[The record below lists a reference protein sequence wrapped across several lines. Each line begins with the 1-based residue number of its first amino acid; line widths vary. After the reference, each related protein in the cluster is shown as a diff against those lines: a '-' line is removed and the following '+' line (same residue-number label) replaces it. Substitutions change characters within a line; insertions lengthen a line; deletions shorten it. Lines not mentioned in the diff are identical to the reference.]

1 MRLKSL
7 SILLYLKSNFKKCI
21 PQIMVV
27 ALGTALMYFMC
38 VLGGGI
44 ENQMKN
50 NVLMAYEKLSC
61 VRINSINV
69 NKEKY
74 IDKLRKNK
82 NVEKIIMANMSTV
95 RADMLISNTG
105 STMLFM
111 SPENTKYVMKKLDFR
126 LTDGKL
132 PQNDN
137 EILLNSNH
145 AKAMNV
151 KVGEKISDTVKED
164 YGLKSQYKVSGI
176 YIGENIMTFG
186 YIKGV
191 PSELNTNAI
200 VVIPKQGKLNEVN
213 NFIHSFK
220 DSNISITD
228 YKELFD
234 DVGAFFSMF
243 KVFAVLILV
252 ILIVVLTFTIGN
264 MNHIHFEDRI
274 SEFSILEAVG
284 YRKVSIFYKI
294 FKEML
299 VIIVSG
305 FILGITCGVLGGNIF
320 NLVYCEPKGVPV
332 GVYNYWYIIL
342 SAVIPAVIWIFSG
355 VSSLKSISKMDAVDV
370 LEGKE

>member
-21 PQIMVV
+21 PQIIVI

-38 VLGGGI
+38 VLGGGM
-44 ENQMKN
+44 ENQIKN
-50 NVLMAYEKLSC
+50 NVLKTYETLSC
-61 VRINSINV
+61 IRINSINI

-74 IDKLRKNK
+74 IDKLKKNK
-82 NVEKIIMANMSTV
+82 NVEKVIMANMSTV
-95 RADMLISNTG
+95 RADMLISNSG
-105 STMLFM
+105 STMLSM
-111 SPENTKYVMKKLDFR
+111 LPEDIQYVMKKSGF
-126 LTDGKL
+126 KL
-132 PQNDN
+132 IEGSLPKSSD

-151 KVGEKISDTVKED
+151 KVGEKISDTVKEN
-164 YGLKSQYKVSGI
+164 YEFKSQYKVSGI
-176 YIGENIMTFG
+176 YTGENIMTFG
-186 YIKGV
+186 YIKGAS
-191 PSELNTNAI
+191 SELNTNAI
-200 VVIPKQGKLNEVN
+200 VVIPKQGSLNKVN
-213 NFIHSFK
+213 DFIRSFK
-220 DSNISITD
+220 DSNISISD

-252 ILIVVLTFTIGN
+252 ILILVLTFTIGN

-284 YRKVSIFYKI
+284 YSKISIFYKI

-305 FILGITCGVLGGNIF
+305 FILGIICGTLGGNIF
-320 NLVYCEPKGVPV
+320 NLVYCEPKGIPV
-332 GVYNYWYIIL
+332 EVYNYWYIIL
-342 SAVIPAVIWIFSG
+342 SAAIPTVIWIFSG
-355 VSSLKSISKMDAVDV
+355 LSDLKSINKMDTVDV

>member
-21 PQIMVV
+21 PQIIVI

-38 VLGGGI
+38 VLGGGM
-44 ENQMKN
+44 ENQIKN
-50 NVLMAYEKLSC
+50 NVLKTYETLSC
-61 VRINSINV
+61 IRINSINV

-82 NVEKIIMANMSTV
+82 NVEKVIMANMNNV
-95 RADMLISNTG
+95 RADMLISNSG
-105 STMLFM
+105 STMLSM
-111 SPENTKYVMKKLDFR
+111 PPEDIQYVMKKSGF
-126 LTDGKL
+126 KL
-132 PQNDN
+132 IEGSLPKSSD

-151 KVGEKISDTVKED
+151 KVGEKISNTAMEN
-164 YGLKSQYKVSGI
+164 YEFKSQYKVSGI

-186 YIKGV
+186 YIKEAS
-191 PSELNTNAI
+191 SEINTNAI
-200 VVIPKQGKLNEVN
+200 VVIPKQGKINKVN
-213 NFIHSFK
+213 DFIHSFK
-220 DSNISITD
+220 DSNISISD

-284 YRKVSIFYKI
+284 YSKISIFYKI

-305 FILGITCGVLGGNIF
+305 FILGIICGILGGNIF
-320 NLVYCEPKGVPV
+320 NLVYCEPKGIPV
-332 GVYNYWYIIL
+332 EVYNYWYIIL
-342 SAVIPAVIWIFSG
+342 SAAIPTVIWIFSG
-355 VSSLKSISKMDAVDV
+355 VSALKSINKMDTVDV